1 MGSENIYQMYTRLG
15 GAGFFVKRD
24 SWSHP
29 GTAARVVSI
38 GGLTT
43 GLLPGKPPYHN
54 QGGKLGSPKVIAEI
68 SYQGASPRQ
77 EELTCPGTYAYTQ
90 IDRPQWW
97 PR

>member
-1 MGSENIYQMYTRLG
+1 MERQNLYQMYTRLN

-29 GTAARVVSI
+29 KTVARVVSI

-43 GLLPGKPPYHN
+43 EPLPGEPPYHN

-68 SYQGASPRQ
+68 CYQGAAPRRQ
-77 EELTCPGTYAYTQ
+77 ELTCPGTYAYTQ
-90 IDRPQWW
+90 IDPPEWW